1 MIYKPILNK
10 LIIFF
15 IVTLCSVQMNA
26 KEIHLRPHT
35 FDFFSNVYKEDAENY
50 LTLVQKLWVQ
60 EQNGGSYL
68 WDEKKLPLKKAELM
82 GALEVFMWDFKRR
95 QHSDLE
101 YYAIAYMLTGRFEP
115 TKEQAID
122 TMKKNAD
129 YLCNQGL
136 ICNLNIL

>member
-15 IVTLCSVQMNA
+15 IATFFSMQMNA
-26 KEIHLRPHT
+26 KEIHLMPET
-35 FDFFSNVYKEDAENY
+35 FDFFSKVYKEDAENY

-60 EQNGGSYL
+60 EQNGGPYL
-68 WDEKKLPLKKAELM
+68 WDEKKLPLKKGELM
-82 GALEVFMWDFKRR
+82 GALEVFMWDFKRQ

-122 TMKKNAD
+122 VMTKNAD
-129 YLCNQGL
+129 YLCSEGL
-136 ICNLNIL
+136 ICNLNVI